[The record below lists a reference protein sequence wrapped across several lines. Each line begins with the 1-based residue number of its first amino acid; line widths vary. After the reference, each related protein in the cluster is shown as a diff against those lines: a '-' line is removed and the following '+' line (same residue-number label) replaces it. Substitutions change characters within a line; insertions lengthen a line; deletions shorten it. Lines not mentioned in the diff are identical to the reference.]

1 MICTP
6 SGILTTISSINIPIL
21 HPNNSQLSIVN
32 YQFLMYLIDT
42 HTHVYDHQFSL
53 DRIEAMQRALDAGV
67 GMMLLPNVD
76 ASTITPMLELHEQ
89 YPDCTRVMMGLQPE
103 EVKEDY
109 KDVLSTMEKELEKGI
124 YVGVGEVGLD
134 FYWDSTFEKEQLDA
148 FETQLDW
155 AKQLHLPLSIHCRNA
170 FDKMVKILERK
181 QDGGLRGI
189 MHCFT
194 GTEEEAKVYLELGF
208 HLGLGGVTT
217 YKNCGVKEY
226 LSNLPLDRIVLE
238 TDAPYLAP
246 VPCRG
251 KRNEPAF
258 LVHTAQKIADILQIP
273 VEELA
278 AATTANAQSLFGA

>member
-1 MICTP
+1 
-6 SGILTTISSINIPIL
+6 
-21 HPNNSQLSIVN
+21 
-32 YQFLMYLIDT
+32 
-42 HTHVYDHQFSL
+42 
-53 DRIEAMQRALDAGV
+53 
-67 GMMLLPNVD
+67 MMLLPNVD
-76 ASTITPMLELHEQ
+76 ASTIAPMLNLHEQ
-89 YPDCTRVMMGLQPE
+89 YPDNTCVMMGLQPE

-109 KDVLSTMEKELEKGI
+109 KSVISLMEKELERNI
-124 YVGVGEVGLD
+124 YKGVGEVGLD
-134 FYWDSTFEKEQLDA
+134 FYWDATYEHQQLDA

-194 GTEEEAKVYLELGF
+194 GTEKEAKVYLELGF
-208 HLGLGGVTT
+208 HLGLGGVVT
-217 YKNCGVKEY
+217 YKNCGVKDY
-226 LSNLPLDRIVLE
+226 LPKLPLNRLVLE

-258 LVHTAQKIADILQIP
+258 LVHTAQRIADILQIS

-278 AATTANAQSLFGA
+278 AITTANARALFG

>member
-1 MICTP
+1 M
-6 SGILTTISSINIPIL
+6 N
-21 HPNNSQLSIVN
+21 
-32 YQFLMYLIDT
+32 LIDT
-42 HTHVYDHQFSL
+42 HTHIYDHQFSL
-53 DRIEAMQRALDAGV
+53 DRNETVQRALEAGV

-76 ASTITPMLELHEQ
+76 ASTIAPMLELHEQ
-89 YPDCTRVMMGLQPE
+89 FPDCTRVMMGLQPE

-109 KDVLSTMEKELEKGI
+109 MTVLAMMEKELERNI
-124 YVGVGEVGLD
+124 YIGVGEVGLD
-134 FYWDSTFEKEQLDA
+134 FYWDSTFEKQQLDA

-170 FDKMVKILERK
+170 FDKMVKILEKK

-194 GTEEEAKVYLELGF
+194 GTEEEAKIYLELGF

-217 YKNCGVKEY
+217 YKNCGVKDF
-226 LSNLPLDRIVLE
+226 LPRLPLDRIVLE

-258 LVHTAQKIADILQIP
+258 LVHTAQKIADIFQIP

-278 AATTANAQSLFGA
+278 AATTANAKALFRL

>member
-1 MICTP
+1 
-6 SGILTTISSINIPIL
+6 
-21 HPNNSQLSIVN
+21 
-32 YQFLMYLIDT
+32 MYLIDT
-42 HTHVYDHQFSL
+42 HTHIYDHQFSL
-53 DRIEAMQRALDAGV
+53 DCKETVERALEAGV
-67 GMMLLPNVD
+67 KMMLMPNVD

-109 KDVLSTMEKELEKGI
+109 MEMLTTMEKELERGM

-134 FYWDSTFEKEQLDA
+134 FYWDTTFEKEQLDA
-148 FETQLDW
+148 FENQLDW

-170 FDKMVKILERK
+170 FDKMVKILEHK
-181 QDGGLRGI
+181 QDGGLCGI

-217 YKNCGVKEY
+217 YKNCGVKDF
-226 LSNLPLDRIVLE
+226 LANLPLDRLVLE

-258 LVHTAQKIADILQIP
+258 LVHTAQKIADILEMP
-273 VEELA
+273 RERLA
-278 AATTANAQSLFGA
+278 SVTSANVSKLFNLPDLPDRAKLQ

>member
-1 MICTP
+1 M
-6 SGILTTISSINIPIL
+6 N
-21 HPNNSQLSIVN
+21 
-32 YQFLMYLIDT
+32 LIDT
-42 HTHVYDHQFSL
+42 HTHIYDHQFSL
-53 DRIEAMQRALDAGV
+53 DRNETVQRALEAGV

-76 ASTITPMLELHEQ
+76 ASTIAPMLELHEQ
-89 YPDCTRVMMGLQPE
+89 FPDCTRVMMGLQPE

-109 KDVLSTMEKELEKGI
+109 MTVLAMMEKELERNI
-124 YVGVGEVGLD
+124 YIGVGEVGLD
-134 FYWDSTFEKEQLDA
+134 FYWDSTFEKQQLDA

-170 FDKMVKILERK
+170 FDKMIKILEKK

-194 GTEEEAKVYLELGF
+194 GTEEEAKIYLELGF

-217 YKNCGVKEY
+217 YKNCGVKDF
-226 LSNLPLDRIVLE
+226 LPRLPLDRIVLE

-258 LVHTAQKIADILQIP
+258 LVHTAQKIAEILQIP
-273 VEELA
+273 YNELVNA
-278 AATTANAQSLFGA
+278 VSANTNSLFSI

>member
-1 MICTP
+1 M
-6 SGILTTISSINIPIL
+6 N
-21 HPNNSQLSIVN
+21 
-32 YQFLMYLIDT
+32 LIDT
-42 HTHVYDHQFSL
+42 HTHIYDHQFSL
-53 DRIEAMQRALDAGV
+53 DRNDAMQRALDAGV
-67 GMMLLPNVD
+67 KMVLLPNVD
-76 ASTITPMLELHEQ
+76 ASTIAPMLELHEQ

-109 KDVLSTMEKELEKGI
+109 KEVLSVMEKELGEGSPASRVSQSRVQ

-134 FYWDSTFEKEQLDA
+134 FYWDTTYEKQQYDA

-194 GTEEEAKVYLELGF
+194 GTEEEAKIYLELGF

-217 YKNCGVKEY
+217 YKNCGVKDY
-226 LSNLPLDRIVLE
+226 LPNLPLNRIVLE

-258 LVHTAQKIADILQIP
+258 LVHTAKRIAEILQMP
-273 VEELA
+273 LEDFA
-278 AATTANAQSLFGA
+278 AVTTDNVKDLFHL

>member
-1 MICTP
+1 
-6 SGILTTISSINIPIL
+6 
-21 HPNNSQLSIVN
+21 
-32 YQFLMYLIDT
+32 MYLIDT
-42 HTHVYDHQFSL
+42 HTHIYDHQFSL
-53 DRIEAMQRALDAGV
+53 DRNETVQRALEAGV
-67 GMMLLPNVD
+67 KMMLLPNVD
-76 ASTITPMLELHEQ
+76 ASTIAPMLELHEQ
-89 YPDCTRVMMGLQPE
+89 FPDCTRVMMGLQPE

-109 KDVLSTMEKELEKGI
+109 KEVLSKMEKELERGI
-124 YVGVGEVGLD
+124 YCGVGEVGLD
-134 FYWDSTFEKEQLDA
+134 FYWDSTFEKQQLDA

-170 FDKMVKILERK
+170 FEKMTKILEKK

-194 GTEEEAKVYLELGF
+194 GSEEEAKVYLSLGF

-217 YKNCGVKEY
+217 YKNCGVKDF
-226 LSNLPLDRIVLE
+226 LPTLPLERIVLE

-258 LVHTAQKIADILQIP
+258 LVHTAQKIAEILQIP
-273 VEELA
+273 YNELVNA
-278 AATTANAQSLFGA
+278 VSANTNSLFSI

>member
-1 MICTP
+1 
-6 SGILTTISSINIPIL
+6 
-21 HPNNSQLSIVN
+21 
-32 YQFLMYLIDT
+32 MYLIDT
-42 HTHVYDHQFSL
+42 HTHIYDHQFSL
-53 DRIEAMQRALDAGV
+53 DRNETVQRALEAGV
-67 GMMLLPNVD
+67 SMMLLPNVD
-76 ASTITPMLELHEQ
+76 ASTIAPMLELHEQ

-109 KDVLSTMEKELEKGI
+109 KEVLSQMEKELERGI

-134 FYWDSTFEKEQLDA
+134 FYWDATFENQQLDA

-155 AKQLHLPLSIHCRNA
+155 AKQLGLPLSIHCRNA
-170 FDKMVKILERK
+170 FDKMVKILEKK

-194 GTEEEAKVYLELGF
+194 GTEEEAKVYIDLGF

-217 YKNCGVKEY
+217 YKNCGVKDF
-226 LSNLPLDRIVLE
+226 LFTLPLERIVLE

-258 LVHTAQKIADILQIP
+258 LVHTAQKIAEIRQIP
-273 VEELA
+273 LEDFAVA
-278 AATTANAQSLFGA
+278 STSNALHLFKL

>member
-1 MICTP
+1 MC
-6 SGILTTISSINIPIL
+6 
-21 HPNNSQLSIVN
+21 
-32 YQFLMYLIDT
+32 LIDT
-42 HTHVYDHQFSL
+42 HTHIYDHQFSL
-53 DRIEAMQRALDAGV
+53 DRNETVQRALEVGV
-67 GMMLLPNVD
+67 KMMFLPNVD
-76 ASTITPMLELHEQ
+76 ASTIAPMLELHEQ

-109 KDVLSTMEKELEKGI
+109 KEVLSQMEKELERGI

-134 FYWDSTFEKEQLDA
+134 FYWDATYENQQLDA

-155 AKQLHLPLSIHCRNA
+155 AKQLGLPLSIHCRNA
-170 FDKMVKILERK
+170 FDKMVKILEKK

-194 GTEEEAKVYLELGF
+194 GTEEEAKAYLGLGF

-217 YKNCGVKEY
+217 YKNCGVKDY
-226 LSNLPLDRIVLE
+226 LPNLPLDRIVLE

-258 LVHTAQKIADILQIP
+258 LVHTAQKIAEIRQIP
-273 VEELA
+273 LEELA
-278 AATTANAQSLFGA
+278 VASTSNALHLFKL

>member
-1 MICTP
+1 
-6 SGILTTISSINIPIL
+6 
-21 HPNNSQLSIVN
+21 
-32 YQFLMYLIDT
+32 MYLIDT
-42 HTHVYDHQFSL
+42 HTHIYDHQFSL
-53 DRIEAMQRALDAGV
+53 DRNETVQRALEAGV
-67 GMMLLPNVD
+67 KMMLLPNVD
-76 ASTITPMLELHEQ
+76 ASTIAPMLELHEQ

-103 EVKEDY
+103 EVREDY
-109 KDVLSTMEKELEKGI
+109 KQVLTTMEKELEKGI
-124 YVGVGEVGLD
+124 YIGVGEVGLD
-134 FYWDSTFEKEQLDA
+134 FYWDATYEKQQLDA

-155 AKQLHLPLSIHCRNA
+155 AKQLGLPLSIHCRNA
-170 FDKMVKILERK
+170 FDKMVKIIEKK

-194 GTEEEAKVYLELGF
+194 GTEEEAKVYLGLGF

-217 YKNCGVKEY
+217 YKNCGVKDF
-226 LSNLPLDRIVLE
+226 LSTLPLDRIVLE

-258 LVHTAQKIADILQIP
+258 LVHTAQKIADILQIT

-278 AATTANAQSLFGA
+278 EATTKNVQLLFGL

>member
-1 MICTP
+1 
-6 SGILTTISSINIPIL
+6 
-21 HPNNSQLSIVN
+21 
-32 YQFLMYLIDT
+32 MYLIDT
-42 HTHVYDHQFSL
+42 HTHIYDHQFSL
-53 DRIEAMQRALDAGV
+53 DRNETIQRALEAGV
-67 GMMLLPNVD
+67 KMMLMPNVD
-76 ASTITPMLELHEQ
+76 ASTIAPMLELHQ
-89 YPDCTRVMMGLQPE
+89 QFPDCTRVMMGLQPE

-109 KDVLSTMEKELEKGI
+109 KEILSMMEKELSDASPTSPVLSPQSSVLSPPPRVH

-134 FYWDSTFEKEQLDA
+134 FYWDATYEKQQLDA

-155 AKQLHLPLSIHCRNA
+155 AKQLSLPLSIHCRNA
-170 FDKMVKILERK
+170 FDKMVHILEKK

-194 GTEEEAKVYLELGF
+194 GTEEEAKVYLDLGF

-217 YKNCGVKEY
+217 YKNCSVKEF
-226 LSNLPLDRIVLE
+226 LPNLPLDRIVLE

-258 LVHTAQKIADILQIP
+258 LVHTVQKIAEILQIP

-278 AATTANAQSLFGA
+278 EATTKNVQTMFQL

>member
-1 MICTP
+1 
-6 SGILTTISSINIPIL
+6 
-21 HPNNSQLSIVN
+21 
-32 YQFLMYLIDT
+32 MYLIDT
-42 HTHVYDHQFSL
+42 HTHIYDHQFSL
-53 DRIEAMQRALDAGV
+53 DRKETVQRALDAGV
-67 GMMLLPNVD
+67 KMMLLPNVD
-76 ASTITPMLELHEQ
+76 ASTIAPMLELHEQ

-109 KDVLSTMEKELEKGI
+109 KTVLATMEKELEKDM

-134 FYWDSTFEKEQLDA
+134 FYWDSTFEKEQLNA

-155 AKQLHLPLSIHCRNA
+155 AKQLGLPLSIHCRNA
-170 FDKMVKILERK
+170 FDKMVKILEHK

-217 YKNCGVKEY
+217 YKNCSVKDY
-226 LSNLPLDRIVLE
+226 LPNLPLNRIVLE
-238 TDAPYLAP
+238 TDAPYLSP

-258 LVHTAQKIADILQIP
+258 LVHTARRIADILQMP
-273 VEELA
+273 LEDFA
-278 AATTANAQSLFGA
+278 AATTANAKALFQL

>member
-1 MICTP
+1 
-6 SGILTTISSINIPIL
+6 
-21 HPNNSQLSIVN
+21 
-32 YQFLMYLIDT
+32 MYLIDT

-53 DRIEAMQRALDAGV
+53 DRDAAMQRALDAGV
-67 GMMLLPNVD
+67 CMMLLPNVD
-76 ASTITPMLELHEQ
+76 ASSIAPMLELHEQ

-109 KDVLSTMEKELEKGI
+109 KEVLSMMEKELGEACPASRVQ

-170 FDKMVKILERK
+170 FDKMVKILEHK
-181 QDGGLRGI
+181 QDGSLRGI

-217 YKNCGVKEY
+217 YKNCGVKDY
-226 LSNLPLDRIVLE
+226 LPGLPLDRIVLE

-258 LVHTAQKIADILQIP
+258 LVHTAQKIAEIFQMSLEDF
-273 VEELA
+273 A
-278 AATTANAQSLFGA
+278 AATTANAKILFQV

>member
-1 MICTP
+1 
-6 SGILTTISSINIPIL
+6 
-21 HPNNSQLSIVN
+21 
-32 YQFLMYLIDT
+32 MYLVDT

-53 DRIEAMQRALDAGV
+53 DRNEAMQRALDAGV
-67 GMMLLPNVD
+67 KMMLLPNVD
-76 ASTITPMLELHEQ
+76 ASTIAPMLELHEQ
-89 YPDCTRVMMGLQPE
+89 YSDCTRVMMGLQPE

-109 KDVLSTMEKELEKGI
+109 KEVLSLMEKELERGI
-124 YVGVGEVGLD
+124 YVGVGEIGLD
-134 FYWDSTFEKEQLDA
+134 FYWDATYENQQLDA

-155 AKQLHLPLSIHCRNA
+155 AKQLGLPLSIHCRNA
-170 FDKMVKILERK
+170 FDKMVRILEHK

-217 YKNCGVKEY
+217 YKNCEVKDY

-258 LVHTAQKIADILQIP
+258 LVHTAQIIADIFQMP
-273 VEELA
+273 MDDVAEV
-278 AATTANAQSLFGA
+278 TTTNAKVLFGL

>member
-1 MICTP
+1 
-6 SGILTTISSINIPIL
+6 
-21 HPNNSQLSIVN
+21 
-32 YQFLMYLIDT
+32 MYLIDT
-42 HTHVYDHQFSL
+42 HTHIYDHQFSL
-53 DRIEAMQRALDAGV
+53 DRDAAMQRALEAGV

-76 ASTITPMLELHEQ
+76 ASTIAPMLELHCQ

-109 KDVLSTMEKELEKGI
+109 KEVLSMMEKELGEARPASRVPQSRVQ

-134 FYWDSTFEKEQLDA
+134 FYWDSTYEKQQLDA

-155 AKQLHLPLSIHCRNA
+155 AKQLGLPLSIHCRNA
-170 FDKMVKILERK
+170 FEKMVKILEKK

-194 GTEEEAKVYLELGF
+194 GTEEEARAYLDLGF

-217 YKNCGVKEY
+217 YKNCGLKDY
-226 LSNLPLDRIVLE
+226 LPNLPLDKIVLE

-273 VEELA
+273 VEKLA
-278 AATTANAQSLFGA
+278 VVTTENVQTLFGL

>member
-1 MICTP
+1 
-6 SGILTTISSINIPIL
+6 
-21 HPNNSQLSIVN
+21 
-32 YQFLMYLIDT
+32 MYLIDT
-42 HTHVYDHQFSL
+42 HTHIYDHQFSL
-53 DRIEAMQRALDAGV
+53 DRNEAVLRALDAGV
-67 GMMLLPNVD
+67 KMMLLPNVD
-76 ASTITPMLELHEQ
+76 ASTVAPMLELHGQ

-103 EVKEDY
+103 EVREDY
-109 KDVLSTMEKELEKGI
+109 KEVVSMMEKELERGI
-124 YVGVGEVGLD
+124 YVGVGEIGLD
-134 FYWDSTFEKEQLDA
+134 FYWDATYEKQQLDA
-148 FETQLDW
+148 FEIQLDW

-170 FDKMVKILERK
+170 FDKMVKILEKK

-194 GTEEEAKVYLELGF
+194 GTEEEAKAYLDLGF

-217 YKNCGVKEY
+217 YKNCGVKDF
-226 LSNLPLDRIVLE
+226 LPVLPLDKIVLE

-258 LVHTAQKIADILQIP
+258 LVHTAQRIADILQMT

-278 AATTANAQSLFGA
+278 AMTTANAKSLFSL

>member
-1 MICTP
+1 MR
-6 SGILTTISSINIPIL
+6 
-21 HPNNSQLSIVN
+21 
-32 YQFLMYLIDT
+32 MYLIDT

-53 DRIEAMQRALDAGV
+53 DRNEAIQRALDAGV
-67 GMMLLPNVD
+67 KMMLLPNVD
-76 ASTITPMLELHEQ
+76 ASTIAPMLELQEQ
-89 YPDCTRVMMGLQPE
+89 FPDCTRVMMGLQPE

-109 KDVLSTMEKELEKGI
+109 KQVLATMEKELERGM

-134 FYWDSTFEKEQLDA
+134 VYWDATFEKEQLDA

-155 AKQLHLPLSIHCRNA
+155 AKQLGLPLSIHCRNA

-181 QDGGLRGI
+181 QDGGLHGI

-194 GTEEEAKVYLELGF
+194 GTEEEAEVYIELGF

-217 YKNCGVKEY
+217 YKNCGVKDY
-226 LSNLPLDRIVLE
+226 LPNLPLDRIVLE

-258 LVHTAQKIADILQIP
+258 LVHTAKRIAEILQMP
-273 VEELA
+273 LEDFA
-278 AATTANAQSLFGA
+278 AATTDNVKDLFQL